1 MKPSILTMLIFCISS
16 IAFGQVDSGTKE
28 IHFGATINSSV
39 SADVGSFSIAPTATY
54 YSNGSEFG
62 LGFAIHPFKIKNP
75 RIFGIELSYR
85 YYPNGISN
93 RFNLFFEVNSTY
105 TNSFRDHL
113 YKNNNYQTTYQFLNL
128 LGGYGFELR
137 VFDGLY
143 LGTSL
148 NIGGSTRSRKDTNT
162 GTNNNYGLFEQFDLD
177 GAIRLRIG
185 YRF

>member
-1 MKPSILTMLIFCISS
+1 MKPPILTMLIFCISS
-16 IAFGQVDSGTKE
+16 IAFGQVDPKPKE
-28 IHFGATINSSV
+28 IHFGATINSSLL
-39 SADVGSFSIAPTATY
+39 ADVGSFSVAPTATY

-62 LGFAIHPFKIKNP
+62 LGFAIHPFKIEHP
-75 RIFGIELSYR
+75 RIIGVELSYR

-105 TNSFRDHL
+105 TNYFRDHL
-113 YKNNNYQTTYQFLNL
+113 YINNNYQTTYQFLDL
-128 LGGYGFELR
+128 LGGYGFELK

-148 NIGGSTRSRKDTNT
+148 NIGGATRSRKDT
-162 GTNNNYGLFEQFDLD
+162 GSGAIYNYGLFEQFDLD